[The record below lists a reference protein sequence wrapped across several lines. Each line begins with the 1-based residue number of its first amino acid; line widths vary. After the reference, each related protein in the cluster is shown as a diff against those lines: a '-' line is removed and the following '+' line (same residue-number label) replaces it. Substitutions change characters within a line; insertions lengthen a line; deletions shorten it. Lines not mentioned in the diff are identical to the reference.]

1 MWTSDDFPGADHVPW
16 QLLIRARYQYQVDAV
31 IAAMV
36 ARAALQVAPRS
47 VCTQVAK
54 AAMEAMSFGG
64 REEVPAERRIAMLE
78 TVADWDGE
86 LCPRPFPW
94 PHRDELFEVGDP
106 TTVIVAERAAAI
118 LAAAGSD
125 QLQKALTGAFE
136 QGGFAQR
143 VA

>member
-31 IAAMV
+31 IATMV

-47 VCTQVAK
+47 IGIQVAK
-54 AAMEAMSFGG
+54 AAMEAMSFEG

-94 PHRDELFEVGDP
+94 PHRDELFDVGDP
-106 TTVIVAERAAAI
+106 STVIVAERAATL
-118 LAAAGSD
+118 LAAAGSEG
-125 QLQKALTGAFE
+125 LQKALSGAFE
-136 QGGFAQR
+136 QGGYTKRA
-143 VA
+143 A